1 LNQGVSTYRFA
12 PALLVR
18 MLAAALMLG
27 GILVALAALLVWLL
41 GAPTVVLSVA
51 VLLAALLAA
60 GAGLVSTRVGAPILT
75 VVRFDDTGYRVRL
88 LRSAGVRQGR
98 WSDVEDVVT
107 ATLSGH
113 ECVVLRMRDG
123 RTTTVPVDVL
133 ATTPRAFLADL
144 EAHLD
149 AAHGYRRLGKR

>member
-1 LNQGVSTYRFA
+1 VSTYRFA
-12 PALLVR
+12 PGLLVR
-18 MLAAALMLG
+18 MLAAVLVLG
-27 GILVALAALLVWLL
+27 GLLVALAAIVVWTLR
-41 GAPTVVLSVA
+41 APTGVLSAAVVLAAFLAVA
-51 VLLAALLAA
+51 
-60 GAGLVSTRVGAPILT
+60 AGLVTTRIGAPILT
-75 VVRFDDTGYRVRL
+75 VVRFDDTGYRIRM

-98 WSDVEDVVT
+98 WVDVEDAVA

-113 ECVVLRMRDG
+113 ECVVLRLRDG

>member
-1 LNQGVSTYRFA
+1 MSAYRFST
-12 PALLVR
+12 ALVVR
-18 MLAAALMLG
+18 MLAAMLVIG
-27 GILVALAALLVWLL
+27 GVLVGLAALLVWLL
-41 GAPTVVLSVA
+41 GVPTIVLSVA
-51 VLLAALLAA
+51 VVIAVLLALAA
-60 GAGLVSTRVGAPILT
+60 GLASTRLATPVMT
-75 VVRFDDTGYRVRL
+75 VVRFDSTGYRVRF

-113 ECVVLRMRDG
+113 ECVVFRLRDG

-133 ATTPRAFLADL
+133 ATSPRAFLDDL

-149 AAHGYRRLGKR
+149 AAHGYRRLGRR